1 MSISDIMIHINEP
14 LNVEARC
21 DLEEAMRQIDG
32 VVAPRFNPGKEHL
45 LVIAFDPE
53 KTNTAALL
61 GKARAA
67 GYTAQLV
74 GA

>member
-1 MSISDIMIHINEP
+1 MSISDVMIHINES
-14 LNVEARC
+14 LSKDELTA
-21 DLEEAMRQIDG
+21 LENAMRSIEG
-32 VVAPRFNPGKEHL
+32 VVSPRFNPCKEHL
-45 LVIAFDPE
+45 MMIAFDPE
-53 KTNTAALL
+53 KTTSAALL